1 MVESDRAKSK
11 TMNGLGASGSEY
23 VSGGYYVA
31 RLPRQV
37 LSASPCICE
46 FFPDVWAIEW
56 TSESV
61 DGRSKQA
68 AAFGI
73 STKDLPNVI
82 AWATGSFTKTF
93 GWPNAFYTLEAA
105 QKACASFLPDDPEI
119 VVFGLGLH
127 HSDVEGFLKAAQPEP
142 AQPGYAPV
150 GETGVFQ
157 CVSSA
162 KKVVTGGDAAGFELL
177 ATFSGLLTCS
187 WLCNGLEKDCAAQLG
202 IVLNSRGFVDSY
214 SDALRCAEFIS
225 RDETRAEPGLWLPWL
240 VTIYATESDPM
251 R

>member
-1 MVESDRAKSK
+1 V
-11 TMNGLGASGSEY
+11 SEY

-31 RLPRQV
+31 RLSRRSESKSADLIPGQV
-37 LSASPCICE
+37 LSASGCICE

-61 DGRSKQA
+61 DDRSKQA

-105 QKACASFLPDDPEI
+105 QKARASFLPDDPEI

-157 CVSSA
+157 CVGSA
-162 KKVVTGGDAAGFELL
+162 KKVVNGGMVQTVSAPILAFVLL
-177 ATFSGLLTCS
+177 QNA
-187 WLCNGLEKDCAAQLG
+187 KD
-202 IVLNSRGFVDSY
+202 
-214 SDALRCAEFIS
+214 
-225 RDETRAEPGLWLPWL
+225 
-240 VTIYATESDPM
+240 
-251 R
+251 